1 MPCGSSLP
9 ATPPARPIYSR
20 PHIDISW
27 QIDAYHFALP
37 LMASGRDWV
46 VSPATASAIGRLG
59 GLGVLN
65 LEGLW
70 TRYEDPTDAFA
81 EIAELPGEKA
91 TRRMQEIY
99 LEPIKPDLIGQR
111 VKEMKSAGV
120 TTAASLTPQRVP
132 DYAHLTAKAGLDIL
146 VVQGTVVSAEHVS
159 TRTE

>member
-37 LMASGRDWV
+37 LMASGMDSV
-46 VSPATASAIGRLG
+46 VSPATAIAIGRLG

-70 TRYEDPTDAFA
+70 TRYEDPTDAFE
-81 EIAELPGEKA
+81 EIASLPAEKA

-99 LEPIKPDLIGQR
+99 LEPIKPDLIGR
-111 VKEMKSAGV
+111 RIKEMKAGGGA
-120 TTAASLTPQRVP
+120 TAGGPP
-132 DYAHLTAKAGLDIL
+132 PPPG
-146 VVQGTVVSAEHVS
+146 GG
-159 TRTE
+159 